1 MVSSYNNVPAQRRKA
16 CRDYHSV
23 MATPQQFL
31 ARLGGGTLAWLQ
43 AWGRLLGFGARALVE
58 TFTPAVYNSAT
69 RSVVLKQIY
78 FTAWQIL
85 PGFLLFAA
93 LMSYVIIQIVVT
105 TARAYGLSEFALEV
119 SVRVV
124 VLETLP
130 LLTVLFIALRSGAA
144 INTEVALMN
153 INNEIR
159 ALEEAGVDPMRFE
172 FTPRVIGGAISVYT
186 LTLLSCI
193 LALIL
198 AYLAVYGFQS
208 WSLQEFSRVIAKI
221 FTPTAFLTL
230 TVKSLM
236 FGLAVTLIPI
246 RAGLEAPRMMF
257 FAPIAVLRGMVRLFF
272 VIMFIEVA
280 SLALVYM

>member
-1 MVSSYNNVPAQRRKA
+1 MHTALE
-16 CRDYHSV
+16 
-23 MATPQQFL
+23 FL
-31 ARLGGGTLAWLQ
+31 TRIGRGALGWLK
-43 AWGRLLGFGARALVE
+43 AWGRLMTFGARALVE

-93 LMSYVIIQIVVT
+93 LLSYVVIQIVVT
-105 TARAYGLSEFALEV
+105 TARDFGLSEFALEV

-130 LLTVLFIALRSGAA
+130 LLTVLFVALRSGAA

-159 ALEEAGVDPMRFE
+159 ALEDVGVDPMRFE
-172 FTPRVIGGAISVYT
+172 FTPRVIGGAISVFA

-198 AYLAVYGFQS
+198 AYIAVYGVQS
-208 WSLQEFSRVIAKI
+208 WNVGDFSRVIAKV
-221 FTPTAFLTL
+221 FTPVAFLTL
-230 TVKSLM
+230 SVKSLL
-236 FGLAVTLIPI
+236 FGLAVTVIPI
-246 RAGLEAPRMMF
+246 RAGLEAPRMLF

-280 SLALVYM
+280 SLALIYM

>member
-1 MVSSYNNVPAQRRKA
+1 
-16 CRDYHSV
+16 
-23 MATPQQFL
+23 MAGPQQFL
-31 ARLGGGTLAWLQ
+31 TRVGGGALGWLN
-43 AWGRLLGFGARALVE
+43 AWGRVLSFGARAVVE
-58 TFTPAVYNSAT
+58 TLTPAVYNSAT

-93 LMSYVIIQIVVT
+93 LLSYVIIQIVVT
-105 TARAYGLSEFALEV
+105 TARNYGLSDFALEV

-130 LLTVLFIALRSGAA
+130 LLTALFIALRSGAA

-159 ALEEAGVDPMRFE
+159 ALEAVGVDPMRFE
-172 FTPRVIGGAISVYT
+172 FTPRVIGGAISVYA
-186 LTLLSCI
+186 LTVLSCI

-198 AYLAVYGFQS
+198 AYIAVYGLHA
-208 WSLQEFSRVIAKI
+208 WGLPDFSRVIAKI
-221 FTPTAFLTL
+221 FTPTAMLTL
-230 TVKSLM
+230 TLKSLF

>member
-1 MVSSYNNVPAQRRKA
+1 MHPVLR
-16 CRDYHSV
+16 
-23 MATPQQFL
+23 FL
-31 ARLGGGTLAWLQ
+31 TRIGGGALGWLQ
-43 AWGRLLGFGARALVE
+43 AWGRLLAFGAQALVE
-58 TFTPAVYNSAT
+58 TFSPSVYNSAT

-93 LMSYVIIQIVVT
+93 LLSYVIIQIVVT
-105 TARAYGLSEFALEV
+105 TARDFGLSEFALEV

-130 LLTVLFIALRSGAA
+130 LATVLFVALRSGAA

-159 ALEEAGVDPMRFE
+159 ALEDVGVDPMRFE
-172 FTPRVIGGAISVYT
+172 FTPRVIGGAISVYA

-198 AYLAVYGFQS
+198 AYIAVYGFQP
-208 WSLQEFSRVIAKI
+208 WSLSDFSRVIAKI

-230 TVKSLM
+230 TVKSLL

-246 RAGLEAPRMMF
+246 RAGLEAPRMLF

-280 SLALVYM
+280 SLALIYM

>member
-1 MVSSYNNVPAQRRKA
+1 MHTVLR
-16 CRDYHSV
+16 
-23 MATPQQFL
+23 FL
-31 ARLGGGTLAWLQ
+31 THIGGGALAWLQ
-43 AWGRLLGFGARALVE
+43 AWWRLLKFGAQALVE

-93 LMSYVIIQIVVT
+93 LLSYVIIQIVVS
-105 TARAYGLSEFALEV
+105 TARDFGLSEFALEV

-130 LLTVLFIALRSGAA
+130 LATVLFVALRSGAA

-159 ALEEAGVDPMRFE
+159 ALEDVGVDPMRFE
-172 FTPRVIGGAISVYT
+172 FTPRVIGGAISVYA

-198 AYLAVYGFQS
+198 AYIAVYGLQP
-208 WSLQEFSRVIAKI
+208 WSLGDFSRVIAKI
-221 FTPTAFLTL
+221 FTPVALLTL
-230 TVKSLM
+230 SVKSLV

-246 RAGLEAPRMMF
+246 RAGLEAPRMLF

-272 VIMFIEVA
+272 VIMLIEVA

>member
-1 MVSSYNNVPAQRRKA
+1 
-16 CRDYHSV
+16 
-23 MATPQQFL
+23 MASPQQFL
-31 ARLGGGTLAWLQ
+31 TRVGTGALEWLR
-43 AWGRLLGFGARALVE
+43 AWGRLLAFGARALVQ

-93 LMSYVIIQIVVT
+93 LLSYVIIQIVVT

-153 INNEIR
+153 INNEIG
-159 ALEEAGVDPMRFE
+159 ALEAAGVDPMRFE
-172 FTPRVIGGAISVYT
+172 FTPRVISGALSVYA
-186 LTLLSCI
+186 LTLLSSI
-193 LALIL
+193 VALIL
-198 AYLAVYGFQS
+198 AYVAVYGFQP
-208 WSLQEFSRVIAKI
+208 WSLADFSRVIAKI
-221 FTPTAFLTL
+221 FSPVALLMLTC
-230 TVKSLM
+230 KSLL

-246 RAGLEAPRMMF
+246 RAGLEAPRMLF

-280 SLALVYM
+280 SLALIYM

>member
-1 MVSSYNNVPAQRRKA
+1 ML
-16 CRDYHSV
+16 
-23 MATPQQFL
+23 TPQQL
-31 ARLGGGTLAWLQ
+31 LTRLGGSALERIR
-43 AWGRLLGFGARALVE
+43 AWGRLLNFAARALTA
-58 TFTPAVYNSAT
+58 TFTPATYNSAT

-93 LMSYVIIQIVVT
+93 LLSYVIIQIVVT
-105 TARAYGLSEFALEV
+105 TAREFGLSDFALEV
-119 SVRVV
+119 AVRVV
-124 VLETLP
+124 VLEALP
-130 LLTVLFIALRSGAA
+130 LLTALFIALRSGAA

-159 ALEEAGVDPMRFE
+159 ALEVAGIDPMRFE
-172 FTPRVIGGAISVYT
+172 LAPRVIGGAISVYA

-198 AYLAVYGFQS
+198 AYIAVYGFQT
-208 WSLQEFSRVIAKI
+208 WSLADFNRVIAKI
-221 FTPTAFLTL
+221 FTPTALLTL
-230 TVKSLM
+230 TLKSLL

-246 RAGLEAPRMMF
+246 RAGLEAPRMLF

-272 VIMFIEVA
+272 VIMFIEVT
-280 SLALVYM
+280 SLVLIYM

>member
-1 MVSSYNNVPAQRRKA
+1 
-16 CRDYHSV
+16 

-31 ARLGGGTLAWLQ
+31 TRVGISTLGWLQ
-43 AWGRLLGFGARALVE
+43 GWGRVLGFGARVLVE
-58 TFTPAVYNSAT
+58 TLTPAVYNSAS

-93 LMSYVIIQIVVT
+93 LLSYVIIQIVVT
-105 TARAYGLSEFALEV
+105 TARNYGLSDFALEV

-130 LLTVLFIALRSGAA
+130 LLTALFIALRSGAA

-159 ALEEAGVDPMRFE
+159 ALEGAGVDPMRFE
-172 FTPRVIGGAISVYT
+172 FIPRVIGGAISVYA

-198 AYLAVYGFQS
+198 AYVAVYGLQP
-208 WSLQEFSRVIAKI
+208 WSLPDFS
-221 FTPTAFLTL
+221 P
-230 TVKSLM
+230 
-236 FGLAVTLIPI
+236 
-246 RAGLEAPRMMF
+246 
-257 FAPIAVLRGMVRLFF
+257 
-272 VIMFIEVA
+272 
-280 SLALVYM
+280 